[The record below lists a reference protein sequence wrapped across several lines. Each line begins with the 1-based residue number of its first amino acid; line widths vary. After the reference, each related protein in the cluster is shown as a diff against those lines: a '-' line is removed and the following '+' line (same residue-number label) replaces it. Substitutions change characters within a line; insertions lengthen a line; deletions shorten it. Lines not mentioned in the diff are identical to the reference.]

1 MDADYVFKQWE
12 QHINAGNLFKVVGLY
27 AKDAVLL
34 GTFSKIIC
42 NSPDLIRKY
51 FIEIFRRKNLRVT
64 FSSME
69 SRCYSEIYLYSGTYE
84 FSYEDKELIT
94 IPARFTYAIGKDETG
109 NYKIVEHHSSLI
121 PN

>member
-1 MDADYVFKQWE
+1 MDADYVFEQWE
-12 QHINAGNLFKVVGLY
+12 QHINAGNLSEIVALY

-34 GTFSKIIC
+34 GTFSKIVR
-42 NSPDLIRKY
+42 NSPDLIREY
-51 FIEIFRRKNLRVT
+51 FIEIFSRKNLRVT
-64 FSSME
+64 FGSVE
-69 SRCYSEIYLYSGTYE
+69 PRCYSEIYLYSGTYE

-109 NYKIVEHHSSLI
+109 NYKIVEHHSSLV